1 MGRKRR
7 NAEEIVAILRESDRG
22 EVTVEELCRKHGM
35 TEQTFYRWKKQYGGV
50 EEAEIRRMKKL
61 ETENKR
67 LKQLA
72 GDQALAIELL
82 KEELEKK
89 GYA

>member
-22 EVTVEELCRKHGM
+22 ESTVEELCRKHGI
-35 TEQTFYRWKKQYGGV
+35 TDQTYYRWKKQYGGV
-50 EEAEIRRMKKL
+50 GETEVRKMRKL
-61 ETENKR
+61 ETENRR
-67 LKQLA
+67 LKQVIGDKELA
-72 GDQALAIELL
+72 LELL